1 MITASECMWTSQG
14 LHICADGCSLAVSQ
28 GVEDKDE
35 RDAAQKQQATA
46 APASDNST
54 RHAVEHVTA
63 YPSRLIYYLNKDSE
77 SAHHD
82 LDTRAKNQAKEGQV
96 RHHLGRERWKI
107 LIPGCSEQ
115 INSKSIGRLNRMP
128 CGLWLWSL
136 KCILDRAKWRH
147 LFKCNFASQCQGVQT
162 WPLQ

>member
-1 MITASECMWTSQG
+1 MITASECMWTSRG

-46 APASDNST
+46 APA
-54 RHAVEHVTA
+54 VEHVTT

-96 RHHLGRERWKI
+96 RHYLGRER
-107 LIPGCSEQ
+107 
-115 INSKSIGRLNRMP
+115 
-128 CGLWLWSL
+128 
-136 KCILDRAKWRH
+136 
-147 LFKCNFASQCQGVQT
+147 
-162 WPLQ
+162 